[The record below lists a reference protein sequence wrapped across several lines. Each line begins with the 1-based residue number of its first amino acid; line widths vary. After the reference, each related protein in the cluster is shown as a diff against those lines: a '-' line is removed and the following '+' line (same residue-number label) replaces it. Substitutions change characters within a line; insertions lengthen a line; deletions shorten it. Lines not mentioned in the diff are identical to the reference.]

1 MDLQL
6 VFFLVI
12 INMKVNLI
20 SDTVT
25 KPSKEMLNAMLNAE
39 VGDDVFK
46 EDPSV
51 NKLEE
56 RIAQMF
62 NKTSALF
69 FPSGTMTNQVA
80 IKINTEPG
88 DELICDHYSHIYN
101 YEGGGASF
109 NSGVSCKLIRG
120 DRGRIFS
127 KQIEKKINKP
137 DFYHSPMTTL
147 VCLENT
153 TNKGG
158 GAIYDFNEIKRIR
171 NLCDKYDLMLHLD
184 GARLWNALVETN
196 ETAKD
201 YGDIFD
207 TISLCFSKGLGCP
220 VGSILLGNKE
230 KINKALRIR
239 KVLGGGMRQS
249 GYLASAAIFAIEN
262 QIDDLRKDHI
272 KAKEIES
279 VLKNLNFI
287 KKVEPVSTNII
298 IFSLIDEIDESYF
311 INKMKENNIYI
322 ISLGEEK
329 LRIVTHRDYTDNHH
343 EYFLSTIKKIEI

>member
-1 MDLQL
+1 
-6 VFFLVI
+6 
-12 INMKVNLI
+12 MKVNLI

-56 RIAQMF
+56 IIAKKF

>member
-1 MDLQL
+1 M
-6 VFFLVI
+6 I
-12 INMKVNLI
+12 VNLI

-25 KPSKEMLNAMLNAE
+25 KPSKEMLHAMINAE

-56 RIAQMF
+56 MIAKMF

-88 DELICDHYSHIYN
+88 DELICDHYSHVYN

-109 NSGVSCKLIRG
+109 NSGVSCKLIEG

-127 KQIEKKINKP
+127 KQIQKNINKP
-137 DFYHSPMTTL
+137 DFYHSPKTSL

-158 GAIYDFNEIKRIR
+158 GAIYDFNEIKKIR
-171 NLCDKYDLMLHLD
+171 NLCDKHNIGLHLD

-201 YGDIFD
+201 YGNIFD

-220 VGSILLGNKE
+220 VGSILVGSKE

-262 QIDDLRKDHI
+262 QIDDLKNDHI

-298 IFSLIDEIDESYF
+298 IFSLIDEVDETYF
-311 INKMKENNIYI
+311 INKMKENNILI
-322 ISLGEEK
+322 ISLGEDK
-329 LRIVTHRDYTDNHH
+329 LRIVTHRDYTDFQHD
-343 EYFLSTIKKIEI
+343 YFLSTIQKIKI

>member
-1 MDLQL
+1 M
-6 VFFLVI
+6 I
-12 INMKVNLI
+12 VNLI

-25 KPSKEMLNAMLNAE
+25 KPSKEMLHAMINAE

-56 RIAQMF
+56 MIAKMF

-88 DELICDHYSHIYN
+88 DELICDHYSHVYN

-109 NSGVSCKLIRG
+109 NSGVSCKLIEG

-127 KQIEKKINKP
+127 KQIQKNINKP
-137 DFYHSPMTTL
+137 DFYHSPKTSL

-158 GAIYDFNEIKRIR
+158 GAIYDFNEIKKIR
-171 NLCDKYDLMLHLD
+171 NLCDKHNIGLHLD

-201 YGDIFD
+201 YGNIFD

-220 VGSILLGNKE
+220 VGSILVGSVE

-262 QIDDLRKDHI
+262 QIDDLKNDHI

-287 KKVEPVSTNII
+287 KNVEPVSTNII
-298 IFSLIDEIDESYF
+298 IFSLIDEVDETYF
-311 INKMKENNIYI
+311 INKMKENNILI
-322 ISLGEEK
+322 ISLGEDK
-329 LRIVTHRDYTDNHH
+329 LRIVTHRDYTDFQHD
-343 EYFLSTIKKIEI
+343 YFLSTIQKIRI

>member
-1 MDLQL
+1 M
-6 VFFLVI
+6 I
-12 INMKVNLI
+12 ISMKVNLI

-25 KPSKEMLNAMLNAE
+25 KPSKEMLNAMINAQ

-56 RIAQMF
+56 IIAKKF
-62 NKTSALF
+62 NKSSALF

-88 DELICDHYSHIYN
+88 DELICDHYSHVYN

-120 DRGRIFS
+120 DRGRIS
-127 KQIEKKINKP
+127 SEQIEKNINKP
-137 DFYHSPMTTL
+137 DFYHSPKTTL

-158 GAIYDFNEIKRIR
+158 GAIYDFNEIKKIKT
-171 NLCDKYDLMLHLD
+171 LCDKHNIMLHLD
-184 GARLWNALVETN
+184 GARLWNALVETDQKTN
-196 ETAKD
+196 D
-201 YGDIFD
+201 YGDVFD

-220 VGSILLGNKE
+220 VGSILVGNEE

-239 KVLGGGMRQS
+239 KILGGGMRQS

-262 QIDDLRKDHI
+262 QMDDLKKDHI

-279 VLKNLNFI
+279 VLENLSFI

-298 IFSLIDEIDESYF
+298 IFSLIEEIDQNYF
-311 INKMKENNIYI
+311 INKLKENNIFI
-322 ISLGEEK
+322 ISLGNDK

-343 EYFLSTIKKIEI
+343 DYFLSTIKNLKI

>member
-137 DFYHSPMTTL
+137 DFYHSPKTTL

>member
-1 MDLQL
+1 
-6 VFFLVI
+6 VI
-12 INMKVNLI
+12 ISMKVNLI

-25 KPSKEMLNAMLNAE
+25 KPSKEMLNAMINAQ

-56 RIAQMF
+56 IIAKKF
-62 NKTSALF
+62 NKSSALF

-88 DELICDHYSHIYN
+88 DELICDHYSHVYN

-120 DRGRIFS
+120 DRGRIS
-127 KQIEKKINKP
+127 SEQIEKNINKP
-137 DFYHSPMTTL
+137 DFYHSPKTTL

-158 GAIYDFNEIKRIR
+158 GAIYDFNEIKKIKT
-171 NLCDKYDLMLHLD
+171 LCDKHNIMLHLD
-184 GARLWNALVETN
+184 GARLWNALVETDQKTN
-196 ETAKD
+196 D

-220 VGSILLGNKE
+220 VGSILVGNHE

-239 KVLGGGMRQS
+239 KILGGGMRQS

-262 QIDDLRKDHI
+262 QIDDLKKDHI

-279 VLKNLNFI
+279 VLENLSFI

-298 IFSLIDEIDESYF
+298 T
-311 INKMKENNIYI
+311 K
-322 ISLGEEK
+322 
-329 LRIVTHRDYTDNHH
+329 RDYKNVI
-343 EYFLSTIKKIEI
+343 FLHFVYKIILINFFN

>member
-1 MDLQL
+1 M
-6 VFFLVI
+6 I
-12 INMKVNLI
+12 INMIVNLI

-25 KPSKEMLNAMLNAE
+25 KPSKEMLHAMINAE

-56 RIAQMF
+56 MIAKMF

-88 DELICDHYSHIYN
+88 DELICDHYSHVYN

-109 NSGVSCKLIRG
+109 NSGVSCKLIEG

-127 KQIEKKINKP
+127 KQIQKNINKP
-137 DFYHSPMTTL
+137 DFYHSPKTSL

-158 GAIYDFNEIKRIR
+158 GAMYDFNEIKKIR
-171 NLCDKYDLMLHLD
+171 NLCDKHNLGLHLD

-201 YGDIFD
+201 YGNIFD

-220 VGSILLGNKE
+220 VGSILVGSVE

-262 QIDDLRKDHI
+262 QIDDLKNDHI

-298 IFSLIDEIDESYF
+298 IFSLIDEVDETYF
-311 INKMKENNIYI
+311 INKMKENNILI
-322 ISLGEEK
+322 ISLGEDK
-329 LRIVTHRDYTDNHH
+329 LRIVTHRDYTDFQHD
-343 EYFLSTIKKIEI
+343 YFLSTIQKIKI

>member
-1 MDLQL
+1 M
-6 VFFLVI
+6 I
-12 INMKVNLI
+12 VNLI

-25 KPSKEMLNAMLNAE
+25 KPSKEMLHAMINAE

-56 RIAQMF
+56 MIAKMF

-88 DELICDHYSHIYN
+88 DELICDHYSHVYN

-109 NSGVSCKLIRG
+109 NSGVSCKLIEG

-127 KQIEKKINKP
+127 KQIQKNINKP
-137 DFYHSPMTTL
+137 DFYHSPKTSL

-158 GAIYDFNEIKRIR
+158 GAIYDFNEIKKIR
-171 NLCDKYDLMLHLD
+171 NLCDKHNIGLHLD

-201 YGDIFD
+201 YGNIFD

-220 VGSILLGNKE
+220 VGSILVGSVE

-262 QIDDLRKDHI
+262 QIDDLKNDHI

-287 KKVEPVSTNII
+287 KNVEPVSTNII
-298 IFSLIDEIDESYF
+298 IFSLIDEVDETYF
-311 INKMKENNIYI
+311 INKMKENNILI
-322 ISLGEEK
+322 ISLGEDK
-329 LRIVTHRDYTDNHH
+329 LRIVTHRDYTDFQHD
-343 EYFLSTIKKIEI
+343 YFLSTIQKIKI

>member
-1 MDLQL
+1 
-6 VFFLVI
+6 VI
-12 INMKVNLI
+12 INMIVNLI

-25 KPSKEMLNAMLNAE
+25 KPSKEMLHAMINAE

-56 RIAQMF
+56 MIAKMF

-88 DELICDHYSHIYN
+88 DELICDHYSHVYN

-109 NSGVSCKLIRG
+109 NSGVSCKLIEG

-127 KQIEKKINKP
+127 KQIQKNINKP
-137 DFYHSPMTTL
+137 DFYHSPKTSL

-158 GAIYDFNEIKRIR
+158 GAIYDFNEIKKIR
-171 NLCDKYDLMLHLD
+171 NLCDKHNIGLHLD

-201 YGDIFD
+201 YGNIFD

-220 VGSILLGNKE
+220 VGSILVGSVE

-262 QIDDLRKDHI
+262 QIDDLKNDHI

-298 IFSLIDEIDESYF
+298 IFSLIDEVDETYF
-311 INKMKENNIYI
+311 INKMKENNILI
-322 ISLGEEK
+322 ISLGEDK
-329 LRIVTHRDYTDNHH
+329 LRIVTHRDYTDFQHD
-343 EYFLSTIKKIEI
+343 YFLSTIQKIKI

>member
-1 MDLQL
+1 
-6 VFFLVI
+6 
-12 INMKVNLI
+12 MKVNLI

-25 KPSKEMLNAMLNAE
+25 KPSKEMLNAMLDAE

-56 RIAQMF
+56 IIAKKF
-62 NKTSALF
+62 NKPSALF

-109 NSGVSCKLIRG
+109 NSGVSCKLISG

-137 DFYHSPMTTL
+137 DFYHSPKTTL

-171 NLCDKYDLMLHLD
+171 NLCDKYDLTLHLD

-201 YGDIFD
+201 YGNIFD

-220 VGSILLGNKE
+220 VGSILVGNKE

-322 ISLGEEK
+322 ISLGEDK

-343 EYFLSTIKKIEI
+343 EYFLSKIKKIEI

>member
-1 MDLQL
+1 

-12 INMKVNLI
+12 INMIVNLI

-25 KPSKEMLNAMLNAE
+25 KPSKEMLHAMLNAE

-56 RIAQMF
+56 IIAKMF
-62 NKTSALF
+62 NKNSALF

-88 DELICDHYSHIYN
+88 DELICDHYSHVYN

-109 NSGVSCKLIRG
+109 NSGVSCKLIKG

-127 KQIEKKINKP
+127 NQIEKNINKP
-137 DFYHSPMTTL
+137 DFYHSPKTSL

-158 GAIYDFNEIKRIR
+158 GALYDFNEIKKIR
-171 NLCDKYDLMLHLD
+171 NLCDKNNITLHLD

-196 ETAKD
+196 HTAKD
-201 YGDIFD
+201 YGNIFD

-220 VGSILLGNKE
+220 VGSILVGSEE

-262 QIDDLRKDHI
+262 QIDDLKKDHI

-279 VLKNLNFI
+279 VLKKTNFI

-298 IFSLIDEIDESYF
+298 IFSLIDEIDENYF
-311 INKMKENNIYI
+311 VNKMKENNILM
-322 ISLGEEK
+322 ISLGEDK
-329 LRIVTHRDYTDNHH
+329 LRIVTHRDYTDNQHD
-343 EYFLSTIKKIEI
+343 YFLSTIQKMKI

>member
-1 MDLQL
+1 M
-6 VFFLVI
+6 I
-12 INMKVNLI
+12 VNLI

-25 KPSKEMLNAMLNAE
+25 KPSKEMLHAMINAE

-56 RIAQMF
+56 MIAKMF

-88 DELICDHYSHIYN
+88 DELICDHYSHVYN

-109 NSGVSCKLIRG
+109 NSGVSCKLIEG

-127 KQIEKKINKP
+127 KQIQKNINKP
-137 DFYHSPMTTL
+137 DFYHSPKTSL

-158 GAIYDFNEIKRIR
+158 GAIYDFNEIKKIR
-171 NLCDKYDLMLHLD
+171 NLCDKHNIGLHLD

-201 YGDIFD
+201 YGNIFD

-220 VGSILLGNKE
+220 VGSILVGSVE

-262 QIDDLRKDHI
+262 QIDDLKNDHI

-298 IFSLIDEIDESYF
+298 IFSLIDEVDETYF
-311 INKMKENNIYI
+311 INKMKENNILI
-322 ISLGEEK
+322 ISLGEDK
-329 LRIVTHRDYTDNHH
+329 LRIVTHRDYTDFQHD
-343 EYFLSTIKKIEI
+343 YFLSTIQKIKI

>member
-1 MDLQL
+1 M
-6 VFFLVI
+6 FFHVI
-12 INMKVNLI
+12 IKMIVNLI

-51 NKLEE
+51 NKLEKI
-56 RIAQMF
+56 IAKMF

-80 IKINTEPG
+80 IKISTEPG
-88 DELICDHYSHIYN
+88 DELICDHYSHVYN

-109 NSGVSCKLIRG
+109 NSGVSCKLIEG

-127 KQIEKKINKP
+127 KQIQKNINKP
-137 DFYHSPMTTL
+137 DFYHSPKTSL

-158 GAIYDFNEIKRIR
+158 GAIYDFNEIKKIR
-171 NLCDKYDLMLHLD
+171 NLCDMHNISLHLD

-196 ETAKD
+196 ETAKE
-201 YGDIFD
+201 YGNIFD

-220 VGSILLGNKE
+220 VGSILVGSKE

-262 QIDDLRKDHI
+262 QIDDLKNDHI

-287 KKVEPVSTNII
+287 KNVEPVSTNII
-298 IFSLIDEIDESYF
+298 IFSLIDEVDENYF
-311 INKMKENNIYI
+311 INKMKENNILI
-322 ISLGEEK
+322 ISLGEDK
-329 LRIVTHRDYTDNHH
+329 LRIVTHRDYTDFQHD
-343 EYFLSTIKKIEI
+343 YFLSKIQKIRI

>member
-1 MDLQL
+1 M
-6 VFFLVI
+6 I
-12 INMKVNLI
+12 VNLI

-51 NKLEE
+51 NKLEKI
-56 RIAQMF
+56 IAKMF

-88 DELICDHYSHIYN
+88 DELICDHYSHVYN

-109 NSGVSCKLIRG
+109 NSGVSCKLIEG

-127 KQIEKKINKP
+127 KQIQKNINKP
-137 DFYHSPMTTL
+137 DFYHSPKTSL

-158 GAIYDFNEIKRIR
+158 GAIYDFNEIKKIR
-171 NLCDKYDLMLHLD
+171 NLCDKHNIGLHLD

-201 YGDIFD
+201 YGNIFD

-220 VGSILLGNKE
+220 VGSILVGSVE

-262 QIDDLRKDHI
+262 QIDDLKNDHI

-298 IFSLIDEIDESYF
+298 IFSLIDEVDETYF
-311 INKMKENNIYI
+311 INKMKENNILI
-322 ISLGEEK
+322 ISLGEDK
-329 LRIVTHRDYTDNHH
+329 LRIVTHRDYTDFQHD
-343 EYFLSTIKKIEI
+343 YFLSTIQKIKI

>member
-1 MDLQL
+1 M
-6 VFFLVI
+6 I
-12 INMKVNLI
+12 VNLI

-51 NKLEE
+51 NKLEKI
-56 RIAQMF
+56 IAKMF

-80 IKINTEPG
+80 IKISTEPG
-88 DELICDHYSHIYN
+88 DELICDHYSHVYN

-109 NSGVSCKLIRG
+109 NSGVSCKLIEG

-127 KQIEKKINKP
+127 KQIQKNINKP
-137 DFYHSPMTTL
+137 DFYHSPKTSL

-158 GAIYDFNEIKRIR
+158 GAIYDFNEIKKIR
-171 NLCDKYDLMLHLD
+171 NLCDMHNISLHLD

-196 ETAKD
+196 ETAKE
-201 YGDIFD
+201 YGNIFD

-220 VGSILLGNKE
+220 VGSILVGSKE

-262 QIDDLRKDHI
+262 QIDDLKNDHI

-287 KKVEPVSTNII
+287 KNVEPVSTNII
-298 IFSLIDEIDESYF
+298 IFSLIDEVDENYF
-311 INKMKENNIYI
+311 INKMKENNILI
-322 ISLGEEK
+322 ISLGEDK
-329 LRIVTHRDYTDNHH
+329 LRIVTHRDYTDFQHD
-343 EYFLSTIKKIEI
+343 YFLSKIQKIRI

>member
-1 MDLQL
+1 
-6 VFFLVI
+6 
-12 INMKVNLI
+12 MKVNLI

-25 KPSKEMLNAMLNAE
+25 KPSKEMLNAMLDAE

-56 RIAQMF
+56 IIAKKF

-109 NSGVSCKLIRG
+109 NSGVSCKLISG

-137 DFYHSPMTTL
+137 DFYHSPKTTL

-171 NLCDKYDLMLHLD
+171 NLCDKYDLTLHLD

-201 YGDIFD
+201 YGNIFD

-220 VGSILLGNKE
+220 VGSILVGNKE

-322 ISLGEEK
+322 ISLGEDK

-343 EYFLSTIKKIEI
+343 EYFLSKIKKIEI

>member
-109 NSGVSCKLIRG
+109 NSGVSCKLIKG
-120 DRGRIFS
+120 DRGRISS
-127 KQIEKKINKP
+127 KQIQKNINKP
-137 DFYHSPMTTL
+137 DFYHSPKTSL

-153 TNKGG
+153 SN
-158 GAIYDFNEIKRIR
+158 
-171 NLCDKYDLMLHLD
+171 
-184 GARLWNALVETN
+184 
-196 ETAKD
+196 
-201 YGDIFD
+201 
-207 TISLCFSKGLGCP
+207 
-220 VGSILLGNKE
+220 
-230 KINKALRIR
+230 
-239 KVLGGGMRQS
+239 
-249 GYLASAAIFAIEN
+249 
-262 QIDDLRKDHI
+262 
-272 KAKEIES
+272 
-279 VLKNLNFI
+279 
-287 KKVEPVSTNII
+287 
-298 IFSLIDEIDESYF
+298 
-311 INKMKENNIYI
+311 
-322 ISLGEEK
+322 
-329 LRIVTHRDYTDNHH
+329 
-343 EYFLSTIKKIEI
+343 

>member
-1 MDLQL
+1 M
-6 VFFLVI
+6 I
-12 INMKVNLI
+12 VNLI

-25 KPSKEMLNAMLNAE
+25 KPSKEMLQAMLNAE

-56 RIAQMF
+56 LIAKMF
-62 NKTSALF
+62 NKSSALF

-88 DELICDHYSHIYN
+88 DELICDHYSHVYN

-109 NSGVSCKLIRG
+109 NSAVSCKLIKG
-120 DRGRIFS
+120 DRGRIFAN
-127 KQIEKKINKP
+127 QIEKNINKP
-137 DFYHSPMTTL
+137 DFYHSPKTSL

-158 GAIYDFNEIKRIR
+158 GAVYDFDEIKKIR
-171 NLCDKYDLMLHLD
+171 NLCDKHNLMLHLD
-184 GARLWNALVETN
+184 GARLWNALVKTSEK
-196 ETAKD
+196 AKD
-201 YGDIFD
+201 YGDVFD

-220 VGSILLGNKE
+220 VGSILVGSEE

-249 GYLASAAIFAIEN
+249 GYLASAAIFALEN
-262 QIDDLRKDHI
+262 HINDLKNDHI

-279 VLKNLNFI
+279 VLKRLDFV
-287 KKVEPVSTNII
+287 KKVEPVSTNIV
-298 IFSLIDEIDESYF
+298 IFSLIDEIDQNYF
-311 INKMKENNIYI
+311 IHKMKENNILI
-322 ISLGEEK
+322 ISLGEDK
-329 LRIVTHRDYTDNHH
+329 LRIVTHRDYSDVQHD
-343 EYFLSTIKKIEI
+343 YFVSTILKIKL

>member
-1 MDLQL
+1 M
-6 VFFLVI
+6 I
-12 INMKVNLI
+12 INMIVNLI

-25 KPSKEMLNAMLNAE
+25 KPSKEMLHAMINAE

-56 RIAQMF
+56 MIAKMF

-88 DELICDHYSHIYN
+88 DELICDHYSHVYN

-109 NSGVSCKLIRG
+109 NSGVSCKLIEG

-127 KQIEKKINKP
+127 KQIQKNINKP
-137 DFYHSPMTTL
+137 DFYHSPKTSL

-158 GAIYDFNEIKRIR
+158 GAIYDFNEIKKIR
-171 NLCDKYDLMLHLD
+171 NLCDKHNIGLHLD

-201 YGDIFD
+201 YGNIFD

-220 VGSILLGNKE
+220 VGSILVGSVE

-262 QIDDLRKDHI
+262 QIDDLKNDHI

-298 IFSLIDEIDESYF
+298 IFSLIDEVDETYF
-311 INKMKENNIYI
+311 INKMKENNILI
-322 ISLGEEK
+322 ISLGEDK
-329 LRIVTHRDYTDNHH
+329 LRIVTHRDYTDFQHD
-343 EYFLSTIKKIEI
+343 YFLSTIQKIKI

>member
-1 MDLQL
+1 M
-6 VFFLVI
+6 I
-12 INMKVNLI
+12 VNLI

-25 KPSKEMLNAMLNAE
+25 KPSKEMLHAMLNAE

-51 NKLEE
+51 NKLEKI
-56 RIAQMF
+56 IAKMF

-69 FPSGTMTNQVA
+69 FPSGTMTNQAA

-88 DELICDHYSHIYN
+88 DELICDHYSHVYN

-109 NSGVSCKLIRG
+109 NSGVSCKLIKG

-127 KQIEKKINKP
+127 KQIQKNINKP
-137 DFYHSPMTTL
+137 DFYHSPKTSL
-147 VCLENT
+147 VCIENS

-158 GAIYDFNEIKRIR
+158 GAIYDFNEIKKIR
-171 NLCDKYDLMLHLD
+171 NLCDKHNIMLHLD

-196 ETAKD
+196 QKAKD
-201 YGDIFD
+201 YGNVFD

-220 VGSILLGNKE
+220 VGSILVGSEE

-249 GYLASAAIFAIEN
+249 GYLASAAIFALEN
-262 QIDDLRKDHI
+262 HIDDLKKDHI

-279 VLKNLNFI
+279 VLNNLNFI

-298 IFSLIDEIDESYF
+298 IFSLIDEIDQNYF
-311 INKMKENNIYI
+311 INKMKENKILI

-329 LRIVTHRDYTDNHH
+329 LRIVTHRDYTDIQHD
-343 EYFLSTIKKIEI
+343 YFLSTIQKIKI

>member
-1 MDLQL
+1 M
-6 VFFLVI
+6 I
-12 INMKVNLI
+12 INMIVNLI

-25 KPSKEMLNAMLNAE
+25 KPSKEMLHAMINAE

-56 RIAQMF
+56 MIAKMF

-88 DELICDHYSHIYN
+88 DELICDHYSHVYN

-109 NSGVSCKLIRG
+109 NSGVSCKLIEG

-127 KQIEKKINKP
+127 KQIQKNINKP
-137 DFYHSPMTTL
+137 DFYHSPKTSL

-158 GAIYDFNEIKRIR
+158 GAIYDFNEIKKIR
-171 NLCDKYDLMLHLD
+171 NLCDKHNIGLHLD

-201 YGDIFD
+201 YGNIFD

-220 VGSILLGNKE
+220 VGSILVGSVE

-262 QIDDLRKDHI
+262 QIDDLKNDHI

-298 IFSLIDEIDESYF
+298 IFSLIDEVDETYF
-311 INKMKENNIYI
+311 INKMKENNILI
-322 ISLGEEK
+322 ISLGEDK
-329 LRIVTHRDYTDNHH
+329 LRIVTHRDYTDFQHD
-343 EYFLSTIKKIEI
+343 YFLSTIQKIRI

>member
-1 MDLQL
+1 M
-6 VFFLVI
+6 I
-12 INMKVNLI
+12 VNLV

-25 KPSKEMLNAMLNAE
+25 KPSKEMLHTMLNAE

-51 NKLEE
+51 NKLEKI
-56 RIAQMF
+56 IAKMF

-69 FPSGTMTNQVA
+69 FPSGTMTNQAA

-88 DELICDHYSHIYN
+88 DELICDHYSHVYN

-109 NSGVSCKLIRG
+109 NLGVSCKLIKG

-127 KQIEKKINKP
+127 KQIQKNINKP
-137 DFYHSPMTTL
+137 DFYHSPKTSL
-147 VCLENT
+147 VCLENS

-158 GAIYDFNEIKRIR
+158 GAIYDFNEIKKIR
-171 NLCDKYDLMLHLD
+171 NLCDKHNITLHLD

-196 ETAKD
+196 QKAKD
-201 YGDIFD
+201 YGNVFD

-220 VGSILLGNKE
+220 VGSILVGSEE

-239 KVLGGGMRQS
+239 KILGGGMRQS

-262 QIDDLRKDHI
+262 QIEDLKKDHI

-287 KKVEPVSTNII
+287 KNVEPVSTNII
-298 IFSLIDEIDESYF
+298 IFSLIDEIDENYF
-311 INKMKENNIYI
+311 INKMKENKILI
-322 ISLGEEK
+322 ISLGEDK
-329 LRIVTHRDYTDNHH
+329 LRIVTHRDYTDIQHD
-343 EYFLSTIKKIEI
+343 YFLATIQKIKI

>member
-1 MDLQL
+1 M
-6 VFFLVI
+6 I
-12 INMKVNLI
+12 VNLI

-51 NKLEE
+51 NKLEKI
-56 RIAQMF
+56 IAKMF

-88 DELICDHYSHIYN
+88 DELICDHYSHVYN

-109 NSGVSCKLIRG
+109 NSGVSCKLIEG

-127 KQIEKKINKP
+127 KQIQKNINKP
-137 DFYHSPMTTL
+137 DFYHSPKTSL
-147 VCLENT
+147 VSLENT

-158 GAIYDFNEIKRIR
+158 GAIYDFNEIKKIR
-171 NLCDKYDLMLHLD
+171 NLCDKHNIGLHLD

-201 YGDIFD
+201 YGNIFD

-220 VGSILLGNKE
+220 VGSILVGSEE

-262 QIDDLRKDHI
+262 QIDDLKNDHI

-298 IFSLIDEIDESYF
+298 IFSLIDEVDETYF
-311 INKMKENNIYI
+311 INKMKENNILI
-322 ISLGEEK
+322 ISLGEDK
-329 LRIVTHRDYTDNHH
+329 LRIVTHRDYTDFQHD
-343 EYFLSTIKKIEI
+343 YFLSTIQKIRI

>member
-1 MDLQL
+1 M
-6 VFFLVI
+6 I
-12 INMKVNLI
+12 INMIVNLI

-25 KPSKEMLNAMLNAE
+25 KPSKEMLHAMINAE

-56 RIAQMF
+56 MIAKMF

-88 DELICDHYSHIYN
+88 DELICDHYSHVYN

-109 NSGVSCKLIRG
+109 NSGVSCKLIEG

-127 KQIEKKINKP
+127 KQIQKNINKP
-137 DFYHSPMTTL
+137 DFYHSPKTSL

-158 GAIYDFNEIKRIR
+158 GAIYDFNEIKKIR
-171 NLCDKYDLMLHLD
+171 NLCDKHNIGLHLD

-201 YGDIFD
+201 YGNIFD

-220 VGSILLGNKE
+220 VGSILVGSEE

-262 QIDDLRKDHI
+262 QIDDLKNDHI

-287 KKVEPVSTNII
+287 KNVEPVSTNII
-298 IFSLIDEIDESYF
+298 IFSLIDEVDENYF
-311 INKMKENNIYI
+311 INKMKENNILI
-322 ISLGEEK
+322 ISLGEDK
-329 LRIVTHRDYTDNHH
+329 LRIVTHRDYTDFQHD
-343 EYFLSTIKKIEI
+343 YFLSTIQKIKI

>member
-1 MDLQL
+1 MKEELFKQITIIFLSL
-6 VFFLVI
+6 VFIYLH
-12 INMKVNLI
+12 
-20 SDTVT
+20 
-25 KPSKEMLNAMLNAE
+25 
-39 VGDDVFK
+39 
-46 EDPSV
+46 
-51 NKLEE
+51 
-56 RIAQMF
+56 
-62 NKTSALF
+62 
-69 FPSGTMTNQVA
+69 
-80 IKINTEPG
+80 EPG
-88 DELICDHYSHIYN
+88 DELICDHYSHVYN

-109 NSGVSCKLIRG
+109 NSGVSCKLIEG

-127 KQIEKKINKP
+127 KQIQKNINKP
-137 DFYHSPMTTL
+137 DFYHSPKTSL

-158 GAIYDFNEIKRIR
+158 GAIYDFNEIKKIR
-171 NLCDKYDLMLHLD
+171 NLCDKHNIGLHLD

-201 YGDIFD
+201 YGNIFD

-220 VGSILLGNKE
+220 VGSILVGSEE

-262 QIDDLRKDHI
+262 QIDDLKNDHI

-298 IFSLIDEIDESYF
+298 IFSLIDEVDETYF
-311 INKMKENNIYI
+311 INKMKENNILI
-322 ISLGEEK
+322 ISLGEDK
-329 LRIVTHRDYTDNHH
+329 LRIVTHRDYTDFQHD
-343 EYFLSTIKKIEI
+343 YFLSTIQKIKI

>member
-1 MDLQL
+1 M
-6 VFFLVI
+6 I
-12 INMKVNLI
+12 VNLI

-25 KPSKEMLNAMLNAE
+25 KPSKEMLHAMINAE

-56 RIAQMF
+56 MIAKMF

-88 DELICDHYSHIYN
+88 DELICDHYSHVYN

-109 NSGVSCKLIRG
+109 NSGVSCKLIEG

-127 KQIEKKINKP
+127 KQIQKNINKP
-137 DFYHSPMTTL
+137 DFYHSPKTSL

-158 GAIYDFNEIKRIR
+158 GAIYDFNEIKKIR
-171 NLCDKYDLMLHLD
+171 NLCDKHNIGLHLD

-196 ETAKD
+196 ETAMD
-201 YGDIFD
+201 YGNIFD

-220 VGSILLGNKE
+220 VGSILVGSEE

-262 QIDDLRKDHI
+262 QIDDLKNDHI

-287 KKVEPVSTNII
+287 KNVEPVSTNII
-298 IFSLIDEIDESYF
+298 IFSLIDEVDENYF
-311 INKMKENNIYI
+311 INKMKENNILI
-322 ISLGEEK
+322 ISLGEDK
-329 LRIVTHRDYTDNHH
+329 LRIVTHRDYTDFQHD
-343 EYFLSTIKKIEI
+343 YFLSTIQKIRI

>member
-109 NSGVSCKLIRG
+109 NSGVSCKLIKG
-120 DRGRIFS
+120 DRGRISS
-127 KQIEKKINKP
+127 KQIQKNINKP
-137 DFYHSPMTTL
+137 DFYHSPKTTL

-153 TNKGG
+153 SNKGG
-158 GAIYDFNEIKRIR
+158 GAIYDFNEIKRIK
-171 NLCDKYDLMLHLD
+171 NLCDKHNIKLHLD

-196 ETAKD
+196 ETPKE
-201 YGDIFD
+201 YGNIFD

-220 VGSILLGNKE
+220 VGSILVGNEE

-239 KVLGGGMRQS
+239 KILGGGMRQS

-262 QIDDLRKDHI
+262 QIEDLKTDHI
-272 KAKEIES
+272 KAKEIGS
-279 VLKNLNFI
+279 VLENLNFI
-287 KKVEPVSTNII
+287 KKVEPISTNII
-298 IFSLIDEIDESYF
+298 IFPNSEFLIPNS
-311 INKMKENNIYI
+311 
-322 ISLGEEK
+322 
-329 LRIVTHRDYTDNHH
+329 
-343 EYFLSTIKKIEI
+343 